1 MGSLVRTVLRENVQ
15 YIIMNRPEV
24 YNSVNYDLAL
34 ELISALKAS
43 GGDDNIRAIVLTGSG
58 KSFCAGQDL
67 KEASAEEGVD
77 HKKIIYKG
85 YNVII
90 GLIRQ
95 IEKPIIAAVNGIAA
109 GAGASIA
116 LACDIVVAAESASF
130 IQAFSKIG
138 LIPDSGGTYFLP
150 RLIGFQKA
158 LALTL
163 LAEPVT
169 AIEAERLGMIYK
181 ALKDDELEEFVDK
194 MAYKLSKMPTKALGK
209 TKLLYNESFQNSLS
223 EQLNREGE
231 IQLQLVDSYDAK
243 EGVRAFIEKR
253 RPKFRGQ

>member
-1 MGSLVRTVLRENVQ
+1 MKSLVKTVSKENVQ
-15 YIIMNRPEV
+15 YIILNRPKV
-24 YNSVNYDLAL
+24 YNSVNHDLAL
-34 ELISALKAS
+34 ELISALKTAR
-43 GGDDNIRAIVLTGSG
+43 DDKNIRAIVLTGNG

-67 KEASAEEGVD
+67 KEAVAEDGVD
-77 HKKIIYKG
+77 HKKIIYEG

-90 GLIRQ
+90 EIIRQ
-95 IEKPIIAAVNGIAA
+95 IEKPIIASVNGIAA

-116 LACDIVVAAESASF
+116 LACDIVIAAESASF

-169 AIEAERLGMIYK
+169 AVEAERLGMIYK
-181 ALKDDELEEFVDK
+181 VVKDDDLEEFVDK
-194 MAYKLSKMPTKALGK
+194 TAYKLSKMPTKALGK
-209 TKLLYNESFQNSLS
+209 TKLLYNESFQNTLS
-223 EQLNREGE
+223 GQLNREGE
-231 IQLQLVDSYDAK
+231 LQLQLVNSHDAK
-243 EGVRAFIEKR
+243 EGVRAFMEKR
-253 RPKFRGQ
+253 IPKFKGC